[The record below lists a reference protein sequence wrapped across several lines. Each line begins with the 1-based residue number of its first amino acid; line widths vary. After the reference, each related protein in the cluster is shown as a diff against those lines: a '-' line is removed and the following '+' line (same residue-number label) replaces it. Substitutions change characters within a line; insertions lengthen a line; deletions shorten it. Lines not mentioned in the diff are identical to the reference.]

1 VCTNHITEAGR
12 KWDRDR
18 IIIILQWMNGYGIP
32 HPLSSTLQ
40 ITCRPTPA
48 HGISM
53 MRWSR
58 GMLMEEWAMTGT
70 PWPPYP
76 PVPTLIY
83 TLATTQTE
91 IAN

>member
-1 VCTNHITEAGR
+1 MGERQNNHHFTVDEWARNSSPAFSTSEIT
-12 KWDRDR
+12 
-18 IIIILQWMNGYGIP
+18 Y
-32 HPLSSTLQ
+32 
-40 ITCRPTPA
+40 RPNPA

-76 PVPTLIY
+76 PVPALIY

>member
-1 VCTNHITEAGR
+1 MGERQNNHHFTVDEWVR
-12 KWDRDR
+12 
-18 IIIILQWMNGYGIP
+18 N
-32 HPLSSTLQ
+32 SSPAFSTSE

-76 PVPTLIY
+76 PVPALIY